1 MRPLASILFAVLIVP
16 ALLLPADFTLC
27 LCQLTGRA
35 MPVACCSRPCCAPAP
50 AATPAL
56 KPAGCDGC
64 RVAALGHETAA
75 PSVEKQELRGGS
87 VVAPTLDLFDETPA
101 APLTRSPRI
110 DTFLRDELRRPPP
123 LLARASP
130 LLL

>member
-1 MRPLASILFAVLIVP
+1 MRSLASILFAVLIVP

-50 AATPAL
+50 TATPAL
-56 KPAGCDGC
+56 KSAGCDGC
-64 RVAALGHETAA
+64 RVATLGHETAA
-75 PSVEKQELRGGS
+75 PSTEKQDLRDHQ
-87 VVAPTLDLFDETPA
+87 VVAAASPVLFDETPA
-101 APLTRSPRI
+101 RLLASPRI